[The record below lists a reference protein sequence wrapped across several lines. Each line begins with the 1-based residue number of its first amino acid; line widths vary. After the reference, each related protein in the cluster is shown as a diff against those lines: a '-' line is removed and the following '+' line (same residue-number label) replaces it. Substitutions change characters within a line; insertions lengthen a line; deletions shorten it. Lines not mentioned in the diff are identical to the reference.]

1 MEKEVRVRFAPSPT
15 GYLHI
20 GGVRTALFNWL
31 FARHHGGKFI
41 LRLEDTDL
49 ERSSEEAIGWI
60 LDGLEW
66 LHLDWDEGPFRQ
78 TERFDLYQEH
88 IDKLLSEGKAYPCYC
103 TPEELEQRRNKAM
116 ASGEPTKYDGR
127 CWKLADGEITG
138 EHTIRFKTPQAGNI
152 IVDDLI
158 RGTVVFDED
167 QMDDLIIRRSDG
179 SPTYNLTVVVDDS
192 LMEITHVIRGE
203 DHLSNTPRQMQMYY
217 ALGLEPPKF
226 GHLPMILGPDKAR
239 LSKRHG
245 AASVTAYRKLG
256 YLWQGM
262 INYLV
267 RLGWSFGDQ
276 EIFNQEELIEKFTL
290 EKVNRSPA
298 VFDTDKLLWVNS
310 HYIKT
315 LPADEIAKLLITH
328 LKDHLGPE
336 YPLPI
341 EDPEWSMWLVKVV
354 MTVRER
360 ARTLD
365 EMAAKAIFYFA
376 EEVEYEEEAA
386 EKFLTP
392 QVVPLLEKVKG
403 LLENTDDFGE
413 KALHEEIKSFLDSE
427 GEKLKSIG
435 QPLRIALTYRKE
447 SPGIFEVMEVL
458 GKEKVIQRI
467 DRAIKWIGD
476 RDA

>member
-1 MEKEVRVRFAPSPT
+1 
-15 GYLHI
+15 
-20 GGVRTALFNWL
+20 
-31 FARHHGGKFI
+31 
-41 LRLEDTDL
+41 
-49 ERSSEEAIGWI
+49 
-60 LDGLEW
+60 
-66 LHLDWDEGPFRQ
+66 
-78 TERFDLYQEH
+78 
-88 IDKLLSEGKAYPCYC
+88 
-103 TPEELEQRRNKAM
+103 M
-116 ASGEPTKYDGR
+116 ASGEPTKYDSR
-127 CWKLADGEITG
+127 CWKLADGEKTG

-217 ALGLEPPKF
+217 ALGFEPPKF

-245 AASVTAYRKLG
+245 AVSVTAYRDLG

-262 INYLV
+262 TNYLA

-290 EKVNRSPA
+290 EKVNKSA
-298 VFDTDKLLWVNS
+298 AIFDTDKLLWVNS

-315 LPADEIAKLLITH
+315 LPADEIAQLLITH

-341 EDPEWSMWLVKVV
+341 EDPEWSMWLVKIVI
-354 MTVRER
+354 TLRER

-365 EMAAKAIFYFA
+365 EMAAKAVFYFA
-376 EEVEYEEEAA
+376 EEVEYEKDAA

-392 QVVPLLEKVKG
+392 SVAPLLEKVKS
-403 LLENTDDFGE
+403 LLENTDDFEE
-413 KALHEEIKSFLDSE
+413 KALHEGIKTFLDSK

-458 GKEKVIQRI
+458 GKEKVVQRI
-467 DRAIKWIGD
+467 DRAIHWIND
-476 RDA
+476 RNE

>member
-1 MEKEVRVRFAPSPT
+1 MEKDVRVRFAPSPT

-49 ERSSEEAIGWI
+49 ERSSEEAIDWI
-60 LDGLEW
+60 LDGLRW

-88 IDKLLSEGKAYPCYC
+88 IDKLLSEEKAYPCYC

-116 ASGEPTKYDGR
+116 GSGEPTKYDSR
-127 CWKLADGEITG
+127 CWKLADGEKTG

-217 ALGLEPPKF
+217 AFGFEPPKF

-245 AASVTAYRKLG
+245 AVSVTAYRDLG

-262 INYLV
+262 TNYLA

-290 EKVNRSPA
+290 EKVNKSA
-298 VFDTDKLLWVNS
+298 AIFDTDKLLWVNS

-315 LPADEIAKLLITH
+315 LPADEIAQLLITH
-328 LKDHLGPE
+328 LKDHLGPDH
-336 YPLPI
+336 PLQDK
-341 EDPEWSMWLVKVV
+341 DPEWLNWLEKVV

-365 EMAAKAIFYFA
+365 EMASMTVFYFV

-392 QVVPLLEKVKG
+392 QIVPLLKKVKD

-458 GKEKVIQRI
+458 GKEKVVQRI
-467 DRAIKWIGD
+467 DRAIHWIND
-476 RDA
+476 RNE

>member
-1 MEKEVRVRFAPSPT
+1 MKEEVRVRFAPSPT

-41 LRLEDTDL
+41 LRLEDTDS
-49 ERSSEEAIGWI
+49 ERSTEEAVGWI

-78 TERFDLYQEH
+78 TDRFDLYQEH

-103 TPEELEQRRNKAM
+103 APEELEQRRSEAM
-116 ASGEPTKYDGR
+116 AKGQPAKYDGR
-127 CWKLADGEITG
+127 CRKLAEGEKTG

-152 IVDDLI
+152 VVNDLI
-158 RGTVVFDED
+158 RGKVIFDKD
-167 QMDDLIIRRSDG
+167 QMDDLIIRRSDK
-179 SPTYNLTVVVDDS
+179 SPTYNLTVVVDDA
-192 LMEITHVIRGE
+192 LMKITHVIRGE

-217 ALGLEPPKF
+217 ALGLEPPEF

-245 AASVTAYRKLG
+245 AASVTAYRDQG
-256 YLWQGM
+256 YLWQAM
-262 INYLV
+262 INYLA

-276 EIFNQEELIEKFTL
+276 EIFDQEELIEKFTL
-290 EKVNRSPA
+290 ENVNRSA
-298 VFDTDKLLWVNS
+298 AIFDTDKLLWINS

-315 LPADEIAKLLITH
+315 LPADEIARLLVTH
-328 LKDHLGPE
+328 LEDHLGPE
-336 YPLPI
+336 YTLPI
-341 EDPEWSMWLVKVV
+341 EDPEWRKWLEKVV
-354 MTVRER
+354 ITLRER

-365 EMAAKAIFYFA
+365 EMAAKAVFYFS
-376 EEVEYEEEAA
+376 ESTDYEKDAA

-392 QVVPLLEKVKG
+392 EVVPLLGKVKD
-403 LLENTDDFGE
+403 LLESTDDFVE
-413 KALHEEIKSFLDSE
+413 EALHERIKIFLDGE
-427 GEKLKSIG
+427 GKKLKAIA

-447 SPGIFEVMEVL
+447 SP
-458 GKEKVIQRI
+458 
-467 DRAIKWIGD
+467 
-476 RDA
+476 